1 MKHTFIISALLFLA
15 SCGSTNEATNEKKE
29 KRIISLSGTLT
40 EIIYELG
47 EGDNIVGVDV
57 TSTYPSNTE
66 KLNQLGH
73 ISQLNIE
80 SLVSLKPTDV
90 FLFEDEF
97 SPQLKKQFISS
108 KINFHL
114 IKRNFSIDGTK
125 NTVTQ
130 VAKLLNKVKEAKD
143 LIEEIE
149 NSISEL
155 KLIKPQPK
163 VLFVY
168 ARGAGTLMVGGEGTP
183 IEKMIE
189 LAGGINAGKGF
200 QQYKPMTSEGVI
212 AANPDVILMFDS
224 GMQSLG
230 NMSVFELPG
239 VVQTNAG
246 KNRKLITMDGQFLSG
261 FGPRVGKAIK
271 ELNENL
277 D

>member
-1 MKHTFIISALLFLA
+1 MNKDK
-15 SCGSTNEATNEKKE
+15 EAT
-29 KRIISLSGTLT
+29 
-40 EIIYELG
+40 
-47 EGDNIVGVDV
+47 V
-57 TSTYPSNTE
+57 
-66 KLNQLGH
+66 
-73 ISQLNIE
+73 
-80 SLVSLKPTDV
+80 
-90 FLFEDEF
+90 
-97 SPQLKKQFISS
+97 
-108 KINFHL
+108 
-114 IKRNFSIDGTK
+114 
-125 NTVTQ
+125 
-130 VAKLLNKVKEAKD
+130 

-149 NSISEL
+149 NSTSDL
-155 KLIKPQPK
+155 KQIKPKPK

-183 IEKMIE
+183 LEKMIE

-224 GMQSLG
+224 GAQSLG

-239 VVQTNAG
+239 VSQTNAG